1 MSGPL
6 IRLVFRP
13 MLVENTND
21 PSASVKGC
29 LREGLAVAML
39 REPVASIDLYL
50 VSQGGKQPT
59 PSVMSSRM
67 HSRKRRH
74 GWQAEVWRRLLHR
87 NALRRCAKASL

>member
-50 VSQGGKQPT
+50 VARGQAA
-59 PSVMSSRM
+59 
-67 HSRKRRH
+67 HAFRH
-74 GWQAEVWRRLLHR
+74 EFADALKEAATRL
-87 NALRRCAKASL
+87 AG